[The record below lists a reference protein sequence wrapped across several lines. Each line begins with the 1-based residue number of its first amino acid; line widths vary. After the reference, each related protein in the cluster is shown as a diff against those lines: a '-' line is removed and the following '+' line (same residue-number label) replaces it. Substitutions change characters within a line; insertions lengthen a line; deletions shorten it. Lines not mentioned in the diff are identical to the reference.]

1 MAMTTETQARTRTA
15 PELVRWRNAVFTIF
29 ALAGFGFATWV
40 SRVPEVRDL
49 LHAST
54 DEMGLL
60 IFGIAVGSILGLLG
74 SSHLVARIGATRTI
88 AWCYSIGAVAI
99 IAIGLVAAVAP
110 SFWAFAVALAVLGA
124 GTSTT
129 DVAMNLS
136 GAANER
142 AIGRTLMPLYHAAFS
157 LGTVLGAALGALL
170 ILIGVPLV
178 VHLTAVGVGALVV
191 TLVLVRYLQPA
202 EPESADH
209 PDAAEHGWR
218 SRLSVWR
225 DPRVLLVGVIVLGM
239 AFAEGSANDWLALA
253 MVDGHAVTHSA
264 GAAIFGVFVAAMT
277 VGRVGGVVLLDR
289 FGRVPVLRA
298 SAALAIVGLLLV
310 ILVPSTAVAIVGTV
324 LWGLGAALGF
334 PVGMSAAADDPKKAA
349 ASVSAVATI
358 GYCAFLVG
366 PPVIGF
372 LGQSIGLLHA
382 LFAVL
387 VLIVAAG
394 LASGAARQRTAP
406 TD

>member
-1 MAMTTETQARTRTA
+1 MILERPARTRTA

-29 ALAGFGFATWV
+29 ALTGLGFASWF

-60 IFGIAVGSILGLLG
+60 IFAIAAGSIVGLLG

-88 AWCYSIGAVAI
+88 LWCYCIAATAI
-99 IAIGLVAAVAP
+99 AAIGLVAAFAP
-110 SFWAFAVALAVLGA
+110 SFWAFAAPLAVLGA
-124 GTSTT
+124 GNSIV

-157 LGTVLGAALGALL
+157 LGTVLGAGLGALL
-170 ILIGVPLV
+170 ILLGVPLG
-178 VHLTAVGVGALVV
+178 VHLVGIGLLAVVV
-191 TLVLVRYLQPA
+191 TIVLVRYLQPA

-209 PDAAEHGWR
+209 PHAAEQGWR
-218 SRLSVWR
+218 SRLSVWG

-239 AFAEGSANDWLALA
+239 AFAEGSANDWLSLA
-253 MVDGHAVTHSA
+253 MVDGHGVTHSA

-277 VGRVGGVVLLDR
+277 VGRIGGVVVLDR

-298 SAALAIVGLLLV
+298 SAALAIAGLLLV
-310 ILVPSTAVAIVGTV
+310 ILVPSTVVAIGGTV

-334 PVGMSAAADDPKKAA
+334 PVGMSAAADDPRKAA

-372 LGQSIGLLHA
+372 LGQGFGLLHA

-394 LASGAARQRTAP
+394 LASGAARQRTA
-406 TD
+406 